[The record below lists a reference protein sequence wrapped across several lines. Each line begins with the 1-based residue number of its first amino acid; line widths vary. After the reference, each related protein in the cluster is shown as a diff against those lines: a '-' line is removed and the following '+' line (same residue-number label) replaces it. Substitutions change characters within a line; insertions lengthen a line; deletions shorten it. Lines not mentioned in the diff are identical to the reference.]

1 MFATSLIII
10 QKHFFDTSESLMNI
24 QGNSLL
30 AQMQS
35 MAADVSSHKTNVIPS
50 VNQSGQDFGSLLKN
64 AINTVNDLQQDAGAK
79 KTAFEMGDSSI
90 SLAETMI
97 SASKAGLAFDATVQV
112 RNKFVEA
119 YKEIMSMP
127 V

>member
-1 MFATSLIII
+1 MDIKT
-10 QKHFFDTSESLMNI
+10 
-24 QGNSLL
+24 NSLY

-35 MAADVSSHKTNVIPS
+35 MSMEAMGNRLPIGQENGMGMGTPAVSK
-50 VNQSGQDFGSLLKN
+50 SGSDFGSLLKD
-64 AINTVNDLQQDAGAK
+64 AVNNVNELQKDSGQK
-79 KTAFEMGDSSI
+79 KMAFEMGDSNVT
-90 SLAETMI
+90 LADTMI
-97 SASKAGLAFDATVQV
+97 AASKAGIALDATIQV

>member
-1 MFATSLIII
+1 
-10 QKHFFDTSESLMNI
+10 MNI

-35 MAADVSSHKTNVIPS
+35 MSLEAGSSKVNVTPN
-50 VNQSGQDFGSLLKN
+50 VNQSGQDFGNLLKN
-64 AINTVNDLQQDAGAK
+64 AINTVNELQQDAGAK
-79 KTAFEMGDSSI
+79 KTAFELGDRSV

-97 SASKAGLAFDATVQV
+97 AGSKAGLAFDATVQV

>member
-1 MFATSLIII
+1 MDIKT
-10 QKHFFDTSESLMNI
+10 
-24 QGNSLL
+24 NSLF

-35 MAADVSSHKTNVIPS
+35 MSMQASGSKLPAVGGDIPGMSGMSGANPIGKVNESSN
-50 VNQSGQDFGSLLKN
+50 DFGNLLTDALK
-64 AINTVNDLQQDAGAK
+64 TVNELAQDSGAK
-79 KTAFEMGDSSI
+79 KTAFEMGDSSVT
-90 SLAETMI
+90 LAEVMI
-97 SASKAGLAFDATVQV
+97 ASSKSGIALDATIQV

>member
-1 MFATSLIII
+1 MDIKS
-10 QKHFFDTSESLMNI
+10 
-24 QGNSLL
+24 NSLF

-35 MAADVSSHKTNVIPS
+35 MSLEAMNHKTQAIPSDDVIPS
-50 VNQSGQDFGSLLKN
+50 VNKSSSNFGDLLKDAVN
-64 AINTVNDLQQDAGAK
+64 SVNDLQQTAGAEK
-79 KTAFEMGDSSI
+79 KAFEMGDPNVT
-90 SLAETMI
+90 LAQTMI
-97 SASKAGLAFDATVQV
+97 SSSKAGIAFDATVQV

>member
-1 MFATSLIII
+1 MDIKT
-10 QKHFFDTSESLMNI
+10 
-24 QGNSLL
+24 NSLF

-35 MAADVSSHKTNVIPS
+35 MSLQATGNKLPAVGGDMQGMSGVNPVGS
-50 VNQSGQDFGSLLKN
+50 VNPSGNDFGNILTDALK
-64 AINTVNDLQQDAGAK
+64 TVNELQQETGAK
-79 KTAFEMGDSSI
+79 KLAFEMGDRNVT
-90 SLAETMI
+90 LAEVMV
-97 SASKAGLAFDATVQV
+97 ASSKSGVALDAAVQV

>member
-1 MFATSLIII
+1 
-10 QKHFFDTSESLMNI
+10 MNI

-35 MAADVSSHKTNVIPS
+35 MAVDAGSHKTNALPS
-50 VNQSGQDFGSLLKN
+50 VSQSGQDFGNLLKN

-79 KTAFEMGDSSI
+79 KTAFELGDRSI

-97 SASKAGLAFDATVQV
+97 ASSKAGLAFDATVQV

>member
-1 MFATSLIII
+1 MDIKT
-10 QKHFFDTSESLMNI
+10 
-24 QGNSLL
+24 NSLF

-35 MAADVSSHKTNVIPS
+35 MSLQATGNKLPAVGGDIPGMSGTNPIGQVNNSSN
-50 VNQSGQDFGSLLKN
+50 DFGNLLTDALK
-64 AINTVNDLQQDAGAK
+64 TVNELAQDSGAK
-79 KTAFEMGDSSI
+79 KMAFEMGDRSVT
-90 SLAETMI
+90 LAEVMI
-97 SASKAGLAFDATVQV
+97 ASSKSGIALDATIQV

>member
-1 MFATSLIII
+1 MDIKT
-10 QKHFFDTSESLMNI
+10 
-24 QGNSLL
+24 NSLF

-35 MAADVSSHKTNVIPS
+35 MSMQATGNKLPAVGGDIAGLSGSNSIGQVNKSSD
-50 VNQSGQDFGSLLKN
+50 DFGNLLTDALK
-64 AINTVNDLQQDAGAK
+64 TVNELAQDTGAK
-79 KTAFEMGDSSI
+79 KTAFEMGDRSV
-90 SLAETMI
+90 SLAEVMI
-97 SASKAGLAFDATVQV
+97 ASSKSGIALDATIQV

>member
-1 MFATSLIII
+1 MDINT
-10 QKHFFDTSESLMNI
+10 
-24 QGNSLL
+24 NSLF

-35 MAADVSSHKTNVIPS
+35 MSSQATGSKIPAVGGDLQAVNAPRQ
-50 VNQSGQDFGSLLKN
+50 VNQSTNNFGDLLTDALK
-64 AINTVNDLQQDAGAK
+64 TVNDLQQDTGAK
-79 KTAFEMGDSSI
+79 KMAFEMGDRNVT
-90 SLAETMI
+90 LAEVMI
-97 SASKAGLAFDATVQV
+97 ASSKSGIALDATVQV

>member
-1 MFATSLIII
+1 MDIKT
-10 QKHFFDTSESLMNI
+10 
-24 QGNSLL
+24 NSLY

-35 MAADVSSHKTNVIPS
+35 MSMEAMGNRLPIGENAMGTPPVSKAGS
-50 VNQSGQDFGSLLKN
+50 DFGSMLKD
-64 AINTVNDLQQDAGAK
+64 AVNTVNDIQKDAGEK
-79 KTAFEMGDSSI
+79 KMAFELGDRNVT
-90 SLAETMI
+90 LADTMI
-97 SASKAGLAFDATVQV
+97 ASSKAGIAFDATVQV

>member
-1 MFATSLIII
+1 MDIST
-10 QKHFFDTSESLMNI
+10 
-24 QGNSLL
+24 NSLY

-35 MAADVSSHKTNVIPS
+35 MSLEASGNRLPGIQGATPTGMQGSEVSP
-50 VNQSGQDFGSLLKN
+50 VNRSSSDFGNILK
-64 AINTVNDLQQDAGAK
+64 DALDKVSDTQLEAGRL
-79 KTAFEMGDSSI
+79 KTAFEMGDRNI
-90 SLAETMI
+90 TLAQTMVA
-97 SASKAGLAFDATVQV
+97 SAKAGLAFDGAVQV

>member
-1 MFATSLIII
+1 MDIKT
-10 QKHFFDTSESLMNI
+10 
-24 QGNSLL
+24 NSLF

-35 MAADVSSHKTNVIPS
+35 MSMQAMGNKLPAIEGTSVAGVNPSSSN
-50 VNQSGQDFGSLLKN
+50 FGNMLTDALK
-64 AINTVNDLQQDAGAK
+64 TVNDLQQDAGAK
-79 KTAFEMGDSSI
+79 KMAFEMGDRSVTLGEVMIASSKSGI
-90 SLAETMI
+90 AL
-97 SASKAGLAFDATVQV
+97 DATVQV